1 MQGAY
6 GKIPVK
12 DGWIACPRCKRNR
25 RLHKI
30 EPDTTARNLPV
41 FCRDCKTEFLID
53 VEKGECFERRGR

>member
-1 MQGAY
+1 MQGYY

-12 DGWIACPRCKRNR
+12 DGWIACPKCKRNR

-41 FCRDCKTEFLID
+41 FCRDCKPEF
-53 VEKGECFERRGR
+53 